1 MQKFTSA
8 NRLRSTGLK
17 QKKKHDFY
25 KQHYRFINS
34 EIGYVWNK
42 EKGFKDTVVV
52 VRRNIKDR
60 QRLMLIQNQDS
71 THNFMPIRMRI
82 QTKTRSIK

>member
-1 MQKFTSA
+1 MI
-8 NRLRSTGLK
+8 
-17 QKKKHDFY
+17 
-25 KQHYRFINS
+25 FINNIIDLLTAKS
-34 EIGYVWNK
+34 DMSGTKIKVLK
-42 EKGFKDTVVV
+42 IVV

-82 QTKTRSIK
+82 QTKTRQI